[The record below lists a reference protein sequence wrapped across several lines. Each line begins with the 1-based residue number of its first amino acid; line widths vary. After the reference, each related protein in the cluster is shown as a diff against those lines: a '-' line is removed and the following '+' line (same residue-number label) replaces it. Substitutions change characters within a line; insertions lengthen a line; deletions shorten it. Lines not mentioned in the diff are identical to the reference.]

1 MPATPRIEYHG
12 LPGTAVYLFG
22 VDAPEFRDLL
32 EPCSPAAADPMWL
45 AVIVRNASPKAL
57 TAVLVHYEASESGG
71 RTHAVDFLWHT
82 TQNLEHRKA
91 RPGESVLVDPVLG
104 VARIVREGKQAPWGG
119 GDAPAGA
126 QRLARFAQA
135 ERVQV
140 RLDSVIY
147 EDGQLLGP
155 DVAGLEKRMTAWLR
169 AERDLHDALLRMPA
183 GERRRYLEGLAGDP
197 VSAWMRAMEEGMSP
211 PRTGTAWPPFS

>member
-12 LPGTAVYLFG
+12 LPGTGVELFG

-32 EPCSPAAADPMWL
+32 DRCGPAAADRMLL

-91 RPGESVLVDPVLG
+91 LPGESLLVDPLLG
-104 VARIVREGKQAPWGG
+104 VARIVREGKQAPMGG

-126 QRLARFAQA
+126 QRLGRFALA

-140 RLDSVIY
+140 RLDSVVF
-147 EDGQLLGP
+147 EDGQL
-155 DVAGLEKRMTAWLR
+155 
-169 AERDLHDALLRMPA
+169 
-183 GERRRYLEGLAGDP
+183 
-197 VSAWMRAMEEGMSP
+197 
-211 PRTGTAWPPFS
+211 